1 MKFGKL
7 EKTIDKRNLLFKN
20 YINPSLVP
28 ASSYS
33 NTAIVYKKLGI
44 SNPAKLFPMDGNDNY
59 GDCVVCMCV
68 HGQTTWNGLIGK
80 KKIMPSASVI
90 KAYLKLTGGEDTGLS
105 ELDTLKYWKSKAIY
119 GEKILV
125 FVEINPKNHDH
136 IKLAIQLFGGVM
148 LGMQVQENAIADFK
162 NGVTWTPGKLIPNA
176 GHAIF
181 GIDYDVRTLSVL
193 TWGGVQKGTWD
204 WNNSCVDEAYGV
216 MSIEAKNPLF
226 DDGKIDE
233 QTLLKDL
240 QLITN

>member
-7 EKTIDKRNLLFKN
+7 EKTIDNRNLLFKN
-20 YINPSLVP
+20 YINPTLVP

-44 SNPAKLFPMDGNDNY
+44 SNPSKLFPMDGNDNY
-59 GDCVVCMCV
+59 GDCVICMCV

-80 KKIMPSASVI
+80 KKIMSSKSVI
-90 KAYLKLTGGEDTGLS
+90 KTYLKLTGGEDTGLS
-105 ELDTLKYWKSKAIY
+105 ELDTLKHWHNTAIN

-136 IKLAIQLFGGVM
+136 IKLAIELFGGIM
-148 LGMQVQENAIADFK
+148 LGMNVQKNTIVDFD
-162 NGVTWTPGKLIPNA
+162 NGITWTPGKLILNE

-181 GIDYDVRTLSVL
+181 GIDYDENTISVL
-193 TWGGVQKGTWD
+193 TWGGIQKGTYD
-204 WNNSCVDEAYGV
+204 WVDCAIDEAYGV
-216 MSIEAKNPLF
+216 MSIEAKNPIF
-226 DDGKIDE
+226 NNGKIDE